1 MAEKKT
7 KIKIKLKEHAP
18 ITEIKATKIDPESER
33 EFQKAAEESVMVPY
47 PNTIE
52 DLKRIESKIDGLTE
66 IMKAVKAML
75 EEAKAKTNLDFLK
88 KF

>member
-7 KIKIKLKEHAP
+7 KIKIKLKEHPP
-18 ITEIKATKIDPESER
+18 ITEIKATKIDPDKER
-33 EFQKAAEESVMVPY
+33 EFQKEAGESAIVPY
-47 PNTIE
+47 HNPIE

-66 IMKAVKAML
+66 IMREVKAML